1 MTWGR
6 CNDGEQYFA
15 TGDVLPGTNEWIH
28 VAMTCMSPDAPTT
41 QRAYVNGEDITDVTG
56 QTGQLAAVPPF
67 QVFEGIPVEIG
78 VGRGISG
85 EVGND
90 TYFNGLIDDLGI
102 WDRGLTEEEIEEVM
116 NKGLPSRFSVDAR
129 GKMAVTWGKI
139 KK

>member
-1 MTWGR
+1 
-6 CNDGEQYFA
+6 
-15 TGDVLPGTNEWIH
+15 
-28 VAMTCMSPDAPTT
+28 
-41 QRAYVNGEDITDVTG
+41 
-56 QTGQLAAVPPF
+56 
-67 QVFEGIPVEIG
+67 
-78 VGRGISG
+78 
-85 EVGND
+85 VGND

>member
-1 MTWGR
+1 
-6 CNDGEQYFA
+6 
-15 TGDVLPGTNEWIH
+15 
-28 VAMTCMSPDAPTT
+28 
-41 QRAYVNGEDITDVTG
+41 
-56 QTGQLAAVPPF
+56 
-67 QVFEGIPVEIG
+67 VEIG